1 MFEVNSERL
10 PRPPRPAFPES
21 IVVGVSVGASGTAGL
36 GTGGGATGAG
46 AATGAGVGSGVDL
59 LPKHIFHS
67 PLI

>member
-1 MFEVNSERL
+1 VFEVNSDRL

-46 AATGAGVGSGVDL
+46 AATGAGGGGGVDL

>member
-1 MFEVNSERL
+1 MFEVNSDRL

-59 LPKHIFHS
+59 LPKHIFYS